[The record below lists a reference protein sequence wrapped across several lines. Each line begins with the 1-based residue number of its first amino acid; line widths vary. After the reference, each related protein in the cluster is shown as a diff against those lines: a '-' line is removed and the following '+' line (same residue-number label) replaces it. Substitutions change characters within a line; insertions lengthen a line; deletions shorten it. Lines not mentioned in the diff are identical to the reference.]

1 MACTRC
7 GGFMERTWCIP
18 DELRMNL
25 SYKLVNSPVG
35 VLKLVASEKGLV
47 AILWE
52 NDDPRRVRLGDLVE
66 EPRHPLLVRTEKELR
81 EYFARKRRTFS
92 IPLEMRGTRFERQVW
107 EFLLG
112 IPFGETCTHG
122 DIAKRLGNPAASR
135 AVGGAN
141 RDRFRRRP

>member
-1 MACTRC
+1 MACTR
-7 GGFMERTWCIP
+7 CIP

-66 EPRHPLLVRTEKELR
+66 EPRHPVLVRTEKELR

-92 IPLEMRGTRFERQVW
+92 IPLEMRGTRFQRQVW
-107 EFLLG
+107 EFLLD
-112 IPFGETCTHG
+112 IPFGET
-122 DIAKRLGNPAASR
+122 
-135 AVGGAN
+135 
-141 RDRFRRRP
+141 